1 MAQNNFNVNDE
12 LLKLVQQQA
21 QPQRQAVLN
30 TGLLSG
36 NQQNFGDVLRN
47 PDQAQVNAGIAGV
60 AALLSGRDAGR
71 ALVNSASAFG
81 NTRQQTYEN
90 QLDANKIE
98 RESLRDRISGIT
110 SLAGV
115 RSDDRKFAIKTKEEN
130 RAAIDF
136 KNKNNLVKPTQ
147 FEDAGGKLI
156 TLYENI
162 TTGLW
167 ENKDGEVVD
176 PSEKNLIPHTTSND
190 SKAYLGKF
198 EGKDLTDGQVLENI
212 KKDAILNGD
221 SDTLRSVSSFS
232 DQLVA
237 RDLGVDI
244 VELGKTISVIDPNDQ
259 ANRLAYQN
267 MRQLSIFTA
276 KEQEGPATAAL
287 QDRFLSSIAPGAVKA
302 KSELERLRMSKSFPE
317 RINNTFSMIIE
328 GRNSELTVKQY
339 DDVANV
345 MQNYYENI
353 FNNNADAIEAVSGS
367 QNKKFA
373 EAYRNIIKSITKKAT
388 NQTTNTSSLT
398 PAELDRLKVLQAKF
412 EAKNQNVGGLQ

>member
-21 QPQRQAVLN
+21 QPQRQPVLN

-36 NQQNFGDVLRN
+36 TQQNFGDVLRN

-115 RSDDRKFAIKTKEEN
+115 RSDDRNFAIKTKEEN

-147 FEDAGGKLI
+147 FEDANGKLI

-167 ENKDGEVVD
+167 ENEDSEVVD
-176 PSEKNLIPHTTSND
+176 PSAKNLIPHTTSND
-190 SKAYLGKF
+190 SQAYLSKF
-198 EGKDLTDGQVLENI
+198 KDKNLKDATVLEDI

-237 RDLGVDI
+237 QDLGVDI
-244 VELGKTISVIDPNDQ
+244 AELGKTISVIDPNDQ

-353 FNNNADAIEAVSGS
+353 FNNNANAIEAVSGS

-388 NQTTNTSSLT
+388 NQTTNTGSFT
-398 PAELDRLKVLQAKF
+398 PADQERLKLL
-412 EAKNQNVGGLQ
+412 EAEELAEENRVRGLQ